1 MSTAPGIH
9 AVSGENFSYSCA
21 GSPKTGTSAWLTTEG
36 HCCWPVS
43 PVALGGFARLGGL
56 GVELHPDGQLFFAKN
71 FAGHEQKTLQAV
83 AEQRLP
89 EPADQVELFAERS
102 GRADGGRAQQIEQ
115 AHRLGVGQSESAD
128 AWRNTPAI
136 AP

>member
-21 GSPKTGTSAWLTTEG
+21 GSPKTGTSAWLTSEG

-43 PVALGGFARLGGL
+43 PAALGGFAGSGSRR
-56 GVELHPDGQLFFAKN
+56 VELHPDGQLFFAKN
-71 FAGHEQKTLQAV
+71 LAGHEQEALQSV

-89 EPADQVELFAERS
+89 KPPDQVELFA
-102 GRADGGRAQQIEQ
+102 Q
-115 AHRLGVGQSESAD
+115 
-128 AWRNTPAI
+128 
-136 AP
+136 